1 MADVLVLFASKSDEG
16 AYRQILKILDKNKVS
31 YDFKLASA
39 HKTPED
45 VDRIVSSSD
54 CKVVVS
60 GAGLAAALPG
70 VIAAKTLRPVIG
82 VPCRGNYEGLDA
94 LLSIMQ
100 MPLGI
105 PVLSVGTL
113 KAGVA
118 AQETVKI
125 LNRPEKVVL
134 AGDKNNKTFK
144 KAEEILRQF
153 GVNHSHSE
161 QAIDNAINIVFTYFD
176 EPIEKKW
183 QLIIYCPLLE
193 ENDDKAEAALN
204 LLKHSEHGL
213 WVGLN
218 NGQNAALAAIE
229 ILNIDNR
236 YEVLLIAY
244 RREIR
249 KRVLEMNK

>member
-1 MADVLVLFASKSDEG
+1 MTDILVLFASKSDEEV
-16 AYRQILKILDKNKVS
+16 YNQVIKILKKEKIS

-54 CKVVVS
+54 CKIVIS

-82 VPCRGNYEGLDA
+82 VPCKGNYQGLDA
-94 LLSIMQ
+94 LLSIIQ
-100 MPLGI
+100 MPPGI
-105 PVLSVGTL
+105 PVLSVGVL
-113 KAGVA
+113 KADVA
-118 AQETVKI
+118 AQEAIKI
-125 LNRPEKVVL
+125 LKRPDKVVL
-134 AGDKNNKTFK
+134 VGDKSSKTFK

-161 QAIDNAINIVFTYFD
+161 QVIDNAINIVFAYFD
-176 EPIEKKW
+176 EPIEKRGK
-183 QLIIYCPLLE
+183 LIIYCPLLE

-204 LLKHSEHGL
+204 LLKHAEHGL

-229 ILNIDNR
+229 ILNIDNS
-236 YEVLLIAY
+236 YEQKLMDYRKEIGGKVRAY
-244 RREIR
+244 
-249 KRVLEMNK
+249 NK

>member
-1 MADVLVLFASKSDEG
+1 MADVLILFASKSDED
-16 AYRQILKILDKNKVS
+16 AYRQITKILDKNKVS

-45 VDRIVSSSD
+45 VDRIVSSGD
-54 CKVVVS
+54 YKVVIS

-82 VPCRGNYEGLDA
+82 VPCKGNYEGLDA

-100 MPLGI
+100 MPPGI

-113 KAGVA
+113 KADVA
-118 AQETVKI
+118 AQEAIKI
-125 LNRPEKVVL
+125 LYRPEKVVL
-134 AGDKNNKTFK
+134 VGDKTNKTFK

-161 QAIDNAINIVFTYFD
+161 QVIDNAINIVFAYFD
-176 EPIEKKW
+176 EPIEKKS

-229 ILNIDNR
+229 ILNVDNSFEQKLID
-236 YEVLLIAY
+236 YGK
-244 RREIR
+244 EIGDKVR
-249 KRVLEMNK
+249 GYNK

>member
-1 MADVLVLFASKSDEG
+1 MADVLILFASKSDEG
-16 AYRQILKILDKNKVS
+16 TYKQIFKILGKNKIS
-31 YDFKLASA
+31 CDFKLASA

-45 VDRIVSSSD
+45 VDRIVASQD
-54 CKVVVS
+54 YKVVIS

-82 VPCRGNYEGLDA
+82 VPCKGNYEGLDA

-100 MPLGI
+100 MPPGI
-105 PVLSVGTL
+105 PVLSVGAL
-113 KAGVA
+113 KADVA
-118 AQETVKI
+118 AQEAIKI

-134 AGDKNNKTFK
+134 VGDKTNKAFK

-161 QAIDNAINIVFTYFD
+161 QVIDNAINIVFTYFD
-176 EPIEKKW
+176 EPIEKKG

-204 LLKHSEHGL
+204 LLKHTEHGL

-218 NGQNAALAAIE
+218 NGTNAALAAIE
-229 ILNIDNR
+229 ILNVDNSFEQKLID
-236 YEVLLIAY
+236 Y
-244 RREIR
+244 RKGIGDKVRES
-249 KRVLEMNK
+249 NK